1 MGGIEE
7 KTKSKRNMITI
18 ILVGGLVLVSI
29 LLASTMLYVDKL
41 QKQINLLDKEQHTQN
56 KEIAVLMRNHLRH
69 QEMLLQHI
77 EILKYLVEQDPKLN
91 SGKMYFTGPM
101 GEA

>member
-1 MGGIEE
+1 
-7 KTKSKRNMITI
+7 MITI
-18 ILVGGLVLVSI
+18 ILGGILALTIIFLLVAHLHI
-29 LLASTMLYVDKL
+29 HKL
-41 QKQINLLDKEQHTQN
+41 QHQVNLLDKEQHTQN
-56 KEIAVLMRNHLRH
+56 KEIMELMKLHITH

-91 SGKMYFTGPM
+91 SGKLYFTGPV

>member
-1 MGGIEE
+1 
-7 KTKSKRNMITI
+7 MIIFLTIAVI
-18 ILVGGLVLVSI
+18 ILSI
-29 LLASTMLYVDKL
+29 FLISSIIHIRLI
-41 QKQINLLDKEQHTQN
+41 QKELIEIDKEQHTQN
-56 KEIAVLMRNHLRH
+56 TEIAVLMRNHLKH

-91 SGKMYFTGPM
+91 TGRTYFMGPI

>member
-1 MGGIEE
+1 
-7 KTKSKRNMITI
+7 MIAAIVIMSFVIAALFIFI
-18 ILVGGLVLVSI
+18 I
-29 LLASTMLYVDKL
+29 MLNSMIGTL
-41 QKQINLLDKEQHTQN
+41 QKQVNLLDKEQHSQN
-56 KEIAVLMRNHLRH
+56 QDIIKLMRSHMTH

-91 SGKMYFTGPM
+91 AGKKIYFTGPV

>member
-1 MGGIEE
+1 M
-7 KTKSKRNMITI
+7 
-18 ILVGGLVLVSI
+18 VI
-29 LLASTMLYVDKL
+29 LLFIL
-41 QKQINLLDKEQHTQN
+41 
-56 KEIAVLMRNHLRH
+56 IAVLAMFLIAAIIHIKKIQDELVGIDREQHEQNQDIIKLMKYKLQHD
-69 QEMLLQHI
+69 EMLLQHI

>member
-1 MGGIEE
+1 
-7 KTKSKRNMITI
+7 MITI
-18 ILVGGLVLVSI
+18 YALIIVLTTFLFTAILHIS
-29 LLASTMLYVDKL
+29 KL
-41 QKQINLLDKEQHTQN
+41 QKQVNLLDKEQHVQN
-56 KEIAVLMRNHLRH
+56 EDIYKLMKENNELKG
-69 QEMLLQHI
+69 MLLQHI

>member
-41 QKQINLLDKEQHTQN
+41 QKQINLLDKEQHIQN
-56 KEIAVLMRNHLRH
+56 EDIYKIMKENYELKGMI
-69 QEMLLQHI
+69 LQHV
-77 EILKYLVEQDPKLN
+77 EILKYLIEQDPKLN